1 MEEMR
6 MASNVTGPEALL
18 QPQEP
23 VGSRLSYYLA
33 LLVALLVAYL
43 MRPTTKLSVS
53 APFYKASRMKW
64 MFSADTLVRDS
75 YGKVRIDVRLIRLS
89 SC

>member
-1 MEEMR
+1 MS
-6 MASNVTGPEALL
+6 SNVTGTESLL
-18 QPQEP
+18 QAQEP
-23 VGSRLSYYLA
+23 VGSRLSYCLA
-33 LLVALLVAYL
+33 LLVVVVVAYL
-43 MRPTTKLSVS
+43 MRPKTERPVS

-75 YGKVRIDVRLIRLS
+75 YGKVRIGIPFTRLS